1 MRAEQ
6 EQDNRHTKQELL
18 CRRVLIPVVDLLPH
32 VQVVVRAGIELEG
45 HASHP
50 VEHEVGAEH
59 VGDVGEGP
67 GGFLRDAGNDV
78 VEDLEGCNEDYV
90 DCPCS

>member
-1 MRAEQ
+1 
-6 EQDNRHTKQELL
+6 
-18 CRRVLIPVVDLLPH
+18 
-32 VQVVVRAGIELEG
+32 
-45 HASHP
+45 